1 MKEKIKLLR
10 LSLAYGGKL
19 HTLLDIGFTHAV
31 FNKVNQ
37 EGLKRTLNEVIDRA
51 EQADKLE
58 KENEKLKAELAIKQ
72 QPSLFQT
79 L

>member
-31 FNKVNQ
+31 FNKINQ
-37 EGLKRTLNEVIDRA
+37 EGLKKTLTEVIDRA

-58 KENEKLKAELAIKQ
+58 KENKDLKAQVETLK
-72 QPSLFQT
+72 QPSIFST